1 MDVRSIIDL
10 VVDKAETVCYD
21 KEINKKIKP
30 FSMVYTMDVLGLT
43 FQQKTVKV
51 DMRKDDYFISQHDD
65 EDPPPC
71 KKDNISND
79 LCLNQDPKKLEAYQ
93 NSVSQKSAMLRSQK
107 TLVPGNK

>member
-1 MDVRSIIDL
+1 
-10 VVDKAETVCYD
+10 
-21 KEINKKIKP
+21 
-30 FSMVYTMDVLGLT
+30 MVYTMDVLGLT

-51 DMRKDDYFISQHDD
+51 DMRKDDYFISQDDD
-65 EDPPPC
+65 EDPLPC

-107 TLVPGNK
+107 TLMPGNKQLSFKKKFTMVAKRMIDVNKSQIDDGSQAG